1 MALQAILALGGA
13 GLNFAQA
20 AKAKRERDEAAAQ
33 TREAIQRAVSQ
44 VSTVRTEELGL
55 GLEQFEELQRLQAQG
70 AQQRLQAL
78 QEADPRLLAAGI
90 GKEGAMQTSQAQAI
104 ADLIGERTMGRQEA
118 IVEEK
123 MADDASIAQIKLAE
137 SSGQAQR
144 EADAATRQAQSISGA
159 FSALGAG
166 IEGLQAPL
174 YGRSMNQN
182 APGFQQFFQTGAT
195 QAQGMD
201 TMVDAMGISEAVSS
215 LGGSQVV
222 PSQQP
227 STYFPPLTSSQ
238 LTTLQSPLDYSIFM
252 NTDYSLNQDQTGTGL
267 GNFFRSIF
275 GTPNQTP

>member
-1 MALQAILALGGA
+1 MAVQAIIA
-13 GLNFAQA
+13 GLGLANSFIQS
-20 AKAKRERDEAAAQ
+20 AAAQ
-33 TREAIQRAVSQ
+33 KERREAEAKTKQAIQNALQQ

-55 GLEQFEELQRLQAQG
+55 GLEQFEELKRLQAQ
-70 AQQRLQAL
+70 ASKQRLQAL

-90 GKEGAMQTSQAQAI
+90 GKEGAIQTSQAQDI
-104 ADLIGERTMGRQEA
+104 ANLIGERTMGREEA
-118 IVEEK
+118 IVQEK
-123 MADDASIAQIKLAE
+123 MTDDASIAQIKLAE
-137 SSGQAQR
+137 SAGEAQR
-144 EADAATRQAQSISGA
+144 AADAARRQAQSLSSGFA
-159 FSALGAG
+159 ALGAG
-166 IEGLQAPL
+166 IEGLESPL

-201 TMVDAMGISEAVSS
+201 TMVDAMGVSEAVSS

-227 STYFPPLTSSQ
+227 STYFQPTSPA
-238 LTTLQSPLDYSIFM
+238 LTTQQSPLDYSIFM

-275 GTPNQTP
+275 GTPNQTS

>member
-90 GKEGAMQTSQAQAI
+90 GKEGATQTSQAQAI
-104 ADLIGERTMGRQEA
+104 ADLIGERTMGREEA
-118 IVEEK
+118 IVQEK
-123 MADDASIAQIKLAE
+123 MTDDASIAQIRLAE
-137 SSGQAQR
+137 SAGQAQR

-159 FSALGAG
+159 FGALGAG

-227 STYFPPLTSSQ
+227 STYFPPLSPQ
-238 LTTLQSPLDYSIFM
+238 LTTLQSPLDYNIFM

>member
-20 AKAKRERDEAAAQ
+20 AQAKRERDEAAAQ

-90 GKEGAMQTSQAQAI
+90 GKEGATQTSQAQAI

-118 IVEEK
+118 IVQEK
-123 MADDASIAQIKLAE
+123 MTDDASIAQIRLAE
-137 SSGQAQR
+137 SAGQAQR

-159 FSALGAG
+159 FNALGAG
-166 IEGLQAPL
+166 IQGLQAPL

-201 TMVDAMGISEAVSS
+201 TTVDAMGISEAVSS
-215 LGGSQVV
+215 LGGPQVV
-222 PSQQP
+222 PSQQL
-227 STYFPPLTSSQ
+227 STYFQPTSPA
-238 LTTLQSPLDYSIFM
+238 LTTQQSPLDYSIFM

-275 GTPNQTP
+275 GTPNQTS

>member
-1 MALQAILALGGA
+1 MAVQAIIA
-13 GLNFAQA
+13 GLGLANSFIQS
-20 AKAKRERDEAAAQ
+20 AAAQ
-33 TREAIQRAVSQ
+33 KERREAEAKTKQAIQNALQQ

-55 GLEQFEELQRLQAQG
+55 GLEQFEELKRLQAQ
-70 AQQRLQAL
+70 ASKQRLQAL

-90 GKEGAMQTSQAQAI
+90 GKEGAIQTSQAQDI
-104 ADLIGERTMGRQEA
+104 ANLIGERTMGREEA
-118 IVEEK
+118 IVQEK
-123 MADDASIAQIKLAE
+123 MTDDASIAQIKLAE
-137 SSGQAQR
+137 SAGEAQR
-144 EADAATRQAQSISGA
+144 AADAARRQAQSLSSGFA
-159 FSALGAG
+159 SLGAG
-166 IEGLQAPL
+166 IEGLESPL

-227 STYFPPLTSSQ
+227 STYFQPTSPA
-238 LTTLQSPLDYSIFM
+238 LTTQQSPLDYSIFM

-275 GTPNQTP
+275 GTPNQTS